1 MRITLTNAAA
11 AELAGRMDGRPG
23 ALRLVYDTEG
33 CGCAVDGVPV
43 LWLTD
48 APAEGDVR
56 IAEEPLAIWIDPLR
70 RIFFEDAVKLDY
82 RADSRSFR
90 LYSDNQIYHAS
101 LSVVDR
107 RSAAVT

>member
-11 AELAGRMDGRPG
+11 EELAERMGSRPG
-23 ALRLVYDTEG
+23 ALRLVYDTKG
-33 CGCAVDGVPV
+33 CGCAVNGVPA
-43 LWLTD
+43 LWIAD
-48 APAEGDVR
+48 APAEGDVL
-56 IAEEPLAIWIDPLR
+56 IAEEPLAVWIEPLH

-90 LYSDNQIYHAS
+90 LYSDNQIYHAA